1 METDTEPRKP
11 RRTVLIELVRVVV
24 VAVFTFGGHEIAGAI
39 ISDEKPGRLLLGAVL
54 GATTGYVTGGILGR
68 TVASLIGVAERQI
81 ARVPGADLVAGT
93 LGGVLG
99 MLVGALVGWPLMFI
113 PLRPVGAGLL
123 AFLIIVLGSVGYG
136 AGIAKREDILQLF
149 GLSFRTRAA
158 DLKVLDSS
166 AIMDPRL
173 LECVRSGF
181 IRGSLLVGQFVLEE
195 VQAIADS
202 ADTIRRNRGKR
213 GLEMLSALHRE
224 GLADLRV
231 VDRSYPEF
239 AEVDAKVVALARE
252 RGGSIVTNDV
262 ALGRIAELQGIQVL
276 SLNSLADALRPAV
289 LPGEQ
294 IQVNVQKAGRE
305 RGQGVGYLED
315 GSMVVIDGGDAFVG
329 TDAAIVVTS
338 VIQSS
343 GGRMIFGKPA
353 SAVPPDGTA

>member
-1 METDTEPRKP
+1 MDSEPRTRKP
-11 RRTVLIELVRVVV
+11 TRTVLVEVVRLIVVG
-24 VAVFTFGGHEIAGAI
+24 VFTFGGHEIAKAI
-39 ISDEKPGRLLLGAVL
+39 VTDETSGRLLLGAVL
-54 GATTGYVTGGILGR
+54 GATSGYVAGGILGR
-68 TVASLIGVAERQI
+68 TVASLIGLAERQI
-81 ARVPGADLVAGT
+81 ARLPGADLVAGT

-99 MLVGALVGWPLMFI
+99 MVVGALIGWPLLFI
-113 PLRPVGAGLL
+113 PVRPVGAGSL
-123 AFLIIVLGSVGYG
+123 AFVIIVLGSLGYG
-136 AGIAKREDILQLF
+136 GGVAKREDILQLF
-149 GLSFRTRAA
+149 GLSFRTRAS

-181 IRGSLLVGQFVLEE
+181 LRGTMLVGQFVLDE

-202 ADTIRRNRGKR
+202 ADQIRRNRGKR

-231 VDRSYPEF
+231 IEKSYPEF

-252 RGGSIVTNDV
+252 RGGAIVTNDV
-262 ALGRIAELQGIQVL
+262 ALGRIAELQGINVL

-294 IQVNVQKAGRE
+294 IRVSVQKPGRE

-315 GSMVVIDGGDAFVG
+315 GSMVVIDGGTDLVGRDADV
-329 TDAAIVVTS
+329 VVTS
-338 VIQSS
+338 VIQSA

-353 SAVPPDGTA
+353 PTAGETP